1 MFRFLLS
8 GLLVLACAAD
18 ALAQTTPPAPA
29 TTTRHT
35 TQQTTRRT
43 TTSTPRRT
51 TVRKTN
57 TKKVGVLAPTARPAA
72 VVQRPATAATP
83 DPTSGQGQG
92 VYAAPGE
99 PVNIKSGATM
109 GYDGPAAR
117 RAKTKTST
125 TLTPTPR

>member
-29 TTTRHT
+29 TTTHHT
-35 TQQTTRRT
+35 TQHT
-43 TTSTPRRT
+43 
-51 TVRKTN
+51 

-72 VVQRPATAATP
+72 VVQRQTAAA
-83 DPTSGQGQG
+83 DPASGKGQG

-117 RAKTKTST
+117 RAKTKTAT

>member
-35 TQQTTRRT
+35 TQHTTRRT
-43 TTSTPRRT
+43 TSMPRRT
-51 TVRKTN
+51 TVRKTT

-72 VVQRPATAATP
+72 VVQRQTAAA
-83 DPTSGQGQG
+83 DPASGKGQG

-117 RAKTKTST
+117 RAKTKTAT